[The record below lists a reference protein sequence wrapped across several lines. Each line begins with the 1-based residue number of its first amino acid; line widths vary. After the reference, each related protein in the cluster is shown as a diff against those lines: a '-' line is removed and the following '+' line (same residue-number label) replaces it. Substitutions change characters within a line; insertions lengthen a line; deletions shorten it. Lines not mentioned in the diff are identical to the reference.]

1 MYLLEVKPNIHS
13 QLFLST
19 MMEFLNVW
27 RSGEESSL
35 SLQCK
40 EGKKVLNLQ
49 VKAAQTSL
57 TSVKA
62 TSVTATPARN
72 PREESRRTTP
82 GQQRL
87 LRQFLLDPQ
96 PLQLSFLMSLP
107 LQPANYFKP
116 FYPPPPYIPGCY
128 QPGPLPRNHHKIRKE
143 EESVGAVRVEQHSGG
158 TERDFSS
165 PGEPEQEVSQSNLQR
180 YRENLQRFQ
189 EIYGKED

>member
-1 MYLLEVKPNIHS
+1 MANPVMTTPVM
-13 QLFLST
+13 T
-19 MMEFLNVW
+19 TAVMT
-27 RSGEESSL
+27 
-35 SLQCK
+35 
-40 EGKKVLNLQ
+40 
-49 VKAAQTSL
+49 TS
-57 TSVKA
+57 
-62 TSVTATPARN
+62 ARN

-107 LQPANYFKP
+107 LQPGNYFKP
-116 FYPPPPYIPGCY
+116 FYLPPPYIPGCY

-180 YRENLQRFQ
+180 YRENLQRFR
-189 EIYGKED
+189 EIYGKEDQDTSRSPSPPLSSSREEPKPLIPLQV